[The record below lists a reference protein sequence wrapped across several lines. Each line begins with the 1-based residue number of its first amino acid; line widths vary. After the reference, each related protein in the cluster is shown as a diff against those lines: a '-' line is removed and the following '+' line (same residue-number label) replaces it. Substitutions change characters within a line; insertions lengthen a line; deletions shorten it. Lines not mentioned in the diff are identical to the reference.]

1 MAEFQFQTDGDG
13 RKYVA
18 WIEGGT
24 KTRQPGLSFQP
35 RTTFPR
41 MYETGGE
48 RCPVKIF
55 NMYRNHRPLDQRDS
69 GPFYLAVIDAPSKS
83 VWYKRS
89 RMGKNTL
96 GSIVQSIVAGTKLH
110 GTKRFSNHSVRKTNV
125 NTLQAAG
132 FSRDQIRTVTGHR
145 RVESLDLYSREN
157 DEELRAM
164 STSLSSDQSAI
175 ATASTVHRSA
185 SSLDR
190 SASASIRASNFG
202 SFGVLSS
209 PETSPMQQWHEPPC
223 QIPLPPVQQRHEPSL
238 QTPPPSVHHGNVF
251 NITIN
256 NCRNVNLPTSAL
268 SQSSQSSQESTSPI
282 QLPLKRLRPNI
293 IESDS
298 D

>member
-1 MAEFQFQTDGDG
+1 MQNLNIFRTSFDTKLSICWTDFKTNSLLKKSVTTWLTEVACVQNNTSPFLGHYDLDMAEFQFQTDGDG
-13 RKYVA
+13 RRYVA

-125 NTLQAAG
+125 NTLQSAG

-157 DEELRAM
+157 D
-164 STSLSSDQSAI
+164 
-175 ATASTVHRSA
+175 
-185 SSLDR
+185 
-190 SASASIRASNFG
+190 
-202 SFGVLSS
+202 
-209 PETSPMQQWHEPPC
+209 
-223 QIPLPPVQQRHEPSL
+223 
-238 QTPPPSVHHGNVF
+238 
-251 NITIN
+251 
-256 NCRNVNLPTSAL
+256 
-268 SQSSQSSQESTSPI
+268 
-282 QLPLKRLRPNI
+282 
-293 IESDS
+293 
-298 D
+298 